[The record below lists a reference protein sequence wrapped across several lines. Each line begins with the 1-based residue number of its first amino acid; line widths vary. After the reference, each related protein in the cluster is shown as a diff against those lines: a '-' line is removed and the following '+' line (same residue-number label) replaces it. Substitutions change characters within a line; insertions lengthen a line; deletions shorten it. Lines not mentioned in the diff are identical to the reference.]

1 LLFYSFS
8 RPEHTTEDRPAET
21 KKPLGR
27 YARFFFDF
35 RIASPVQNTPS
46 GFDGEEIRTMTETA
60 KSVFATDGHPCFKYK
75 LSDPKAFW
83 NGAGGGVGVAGNHQ
97 VLQAT
102 ASTERFWEEEP
113 EEEIKRKV
121 QDAKIKF
128 HRDRQ
133 LQVKHLPRNV
143 SEDVS
148 SAFCCFKSYTRFSAT
163 DSRLPERNRFN
174 DLRHRK

>member
-1 LLFYSFS
+1 M
-8 RPEHTTEDRPAET
+8 T
-21 KKPLGR
+21 
-27 YARFFFDF
+27 
-35 RIASPVQNTPS
+35 
-46 GFDGEEIRTMTETA
+46 TETA
-60 KSVFATDGHPCFKYK
+60 KSLFAGDGHPCFKYK
-75 LSDPKAFW
+75 LNDPKAFW
-83 NGAGGGVGVAGNHQ
+83 NGAGTGGGGGGGGGIGVGGGGGGVGGIAGN

-143 SEDVS
+143 TEEVSERFNFVS
-148 SAFCCFKSYTRFSAT
+148 NTRVIVVLYSK
-163 DSRLPERNRFN
+163 RNR
-174 DLRHRK
+174 DPSVQIVGRGGTTESCTHRK

>member
-1 LLFYSFS
+1 M
-8 RPEHTTEDRPAET
+8 T
-21 KKPLGR
+21 
-27 YARFFFDF
+27 
-35 RIASPVQNTPS
+35 
-46 GFDGEEIRTMTETA
+46 TETA
-60 KSVFATDGHPCFKYK
+60 KSVFAGDGHPCFKYK
-75 LSDPKAFW
+75 LNDPKAFW
-83 NGAGGGVGVAGNHQ
+83 NGAGGGGVAGNHQ

-128 HRDRQ
+128 HKDRQ

-148 SAFCCFKSYTRFSAT
+148 IFSFRFVSFRALHSPASQSYGVEGEFEIV
-163 DSRLPERNRFN
+163 RLFTYRPA
-174 DLRHRK
+174 